1 MSKPV
6 VALQMDPLPRINVE
20 TDTTVALGLEAQ
32 NQGYKL
38 FTYTPDAL
46 SYKEGQVVAKGFW
59 VTFQGQGDRFYTL
72 EEEAFLNLKEA
83 RFILMRQDPPFNMAY
98 IAATHLLDLLPPP
111 TRVLNNPAGVRN
123 APEKLLVTHF
133 PDLMPPTLMS
143 WDLSLIDDFI
153 KMHGSVILK
162 PLFDFGGNGVFLLHA
177 GDPNLPG
184 ILEIYLRL
192 YPEPPIF
199 QKFLPEVAQG
209 DKRIILIDGKPVG
222 IYKRIPLEGQ
232 TRSNMRA
239 GGRPGACDFSARD
252 LEICARIGPTLKERG
267 LYLAGIDVIGDY
279 LTEINVTSPTG
290 LRTINQLY
298 GINLAKDF
306 WERLGSGF
314 SVLPN

>member
-83 RFILMRQDPPFNMAY
+83 RFVLMRQDPPFNMAY

-143 WDLSLIDDFI
+143 WPLS
-153 KMHGSVILK
+153 
-162 PLFDFGGNGVFLLHA
+162 
-177 GDPNLPG
+177 
-184 ILEIYLRL
+184 
-192 YPEPPIF
+192 
-199 QKFLPEVAQG
+199 
-209 DKRIILIDGKPVG
+209 
-222 IYKRIPLEGQ
+222 
-232 TRSNMRA
+232 
-239 GGRPGACDFSARD
+239 
-252 LEICARIGPTLKERG
+252 
-267 LYLAGIDVIGDY
+267 
-279 LTEINVTSPTG
+279 
-290 LRTINQLY
+290 
-298 GINLAKDF
+298 
-306 WERLGSGF
+306 
-314 SVLPN
+314 